1 VHSARVNASTGSRG
15 GLLRVG
21 LVILLLVGAFFVAL
35 PWFGCL
41 MSSRPGLY
49 AFPNLSVMWGPCT
62 TVAFSI
68 RPNNEALN
76 IPGFSGPYWGN
87 LILGVA
93 YLIAAVYVAV
103 TRRSL

>member
-1 VHSARVNASTGSRG
+1 MNASRGSRG
-15 GLLRVG
+15 GRLRLG

-35 PWFGCL
+35 PWLGCM
-41 MSSRPGLY
+41 MSVRPGLY

-62 TVAFSI
+62 YLSFPL
-68 RPNNEALN
+68 RPNNEAIN
-76 IPGFSGPYWGN
+76 VPGFAGPYWGN

-103 TRRSL
+103 TKRSL